1 MNLQH
6 LKILQALAQA
16 DSLQLAATRLHK
28 TQPALSMA
36 IRKLEQDA
44 GFTIVDRS
52 QYRLRLT
59 EAGQRFYQQAQLVLQ
74 QVSQLESL
82 SRHLSRGAE
91 ARLRIAV
98 DETVPLSQ
106 YLPTIRTVRQQFPD
120 TELTIS
126 ADYRLQALEK
136 LRTGQADLALTPWYP
151 VFISLGDF
159 QTCCV
164 GQFEIVLVASI
175 GLIATAEVSPEQLA
189 ALPQL
194 IADSDALDYD
204 SGSLTPVHS
213 EQRVRVNNTLAM
225 LQCLQSG
232 LGWGMV
238 PRYQVEAALQ
248 TQQLHQLQL
257 AGFPP
262 KINGEIHL
270 VRQRSELLGPVA
282 SALWQSWASAF
293 SPANSPQNP
302 PPTEPNAR

>member
-16 DSLQLAATRLHK
+16 DSLQQAAGRLHK

-59 EAGQRFYQQAQLVLQ
+59 TAGQRFYQQAQLVLQ

-82 SRHLSRGAE
+82 SKHLSCGAE
-91 ARLRIAV
+91 PRLRIAI
-98 DETVPLSQ
+98 DETVPLNT
-106 YLPTIRTVRQQFPD
+106 YLGAVQQVRQQFSQ

-151 VFISLGDF
+151 VFVSLGDF
-159 QTCCV
+159 ETCCV
-164 GQFEIVLVASI
+164 GQFEIVLVASSQ
-175 GLIATAEVSPEQLA
+175 LVSQRQVSREQLQ

-194 IADSDALDYD
+194 IADSAALDYD
-204 SGSLTPVHS
+204 SGSLTPVQS
-213 EQRVRVNNTLAM
+213 TQRIRVNNTLAM

-238 PRYQVEAALQ
+238 PRYQVAAALQ
-248 TQQLHQLQL
+248 QQQLVQLQL
-257 AGFPP
+257 TGFDDC
-262 KINGEIHL
+262 IFGEIHL
-270 VRQRSELLGPVA
+270 VRPRAQAPGPVA
-282 SALWQSWASAF
+282 SALWQQWTAA
-293 SPANSPQNP
+293 
-302 PPTEPNAR
+302 